1 MRADQSHLSTIK
13 IKEHPFKNTEELMM
27 SLIQQELQVEKM
39 FQKLVELH
47 KQTHLDKIITFRVNQ
62 VCKMHKLL
70 HFPYMIKKV

>member
-47 KQTHLDKIITFRVNQ
+47 KQTHLVKIITSRASQ
-62 VCKMHKLL
+62 ECKMHILPL
-70 HFPYMIKKV
+70 SLYTIKKF